1 MAAYVQPD
9 SWRGVT
15 LEDYASEQAKKGARP
30 KSSVLSP
37 ERVSTGLSPVPED
50 ASSRQLDVGP
60 VGVSRPADDDD
71 DDDAASMRSGAS
83 RASSATYSV
92 ASLGSVISSDDMV
105 TVRVRERRTGHMRE
119 YHVRRGTD
127 VKDARS
133 RGVRRISRAW
143 IGAAA
148 GRGEVRA
155 GQREDD
161 VSHEGAVP
169 RVADVAPRASISR
182 GSGVPGARGT
192 STVDA
197 RAREAALAGAAPRA
211 AAPGGAGP
219 PGHARRLRDHGPLGA
234 RQPRRPPDLRGLGV
248 STYSF
253 V

>member
-71 DDDAASMRSGAS
+71 DDAASMRSGAS

-133 RGVRRISRAW
+133 RGVRRVSRAW

-161 VSHEGAVP
+161 GSHEGAVP

-197 RAREAALAGAAPRA
+197 LAREAALAGAAPRA